1 MKGHYVTACK
11 DVARMYKN
19 ELTESIR
26 LWSRE
31 PDLDH
36 FIQTKEVLFQTDNMA
51 LRRGEAC
58 EQTLELCPV
67 GTILVHDKSRRN
79 SSHQSQDEL

>member
-1 MKGHYVTACK
+1 MKGHYVTACN

-36 FIQTKEVLFQTDNMA
+36 FIKTKEVLFQTDDMA

-58 EQTLELCPV
+58 EKTLELCAE
-67 GTILVHDKSRRN
+67 GSILVKKKSRK
-79 SSHQSQDEL
+79 SQDEL

>member
-19 ELTESIR
+19 ELTESVR

-36 FIQTKEVLFQTDNMA
+36 FIQSKEVLFQTDDMA
-51 LRRGEAC
+51 LQRGEAC
-58 EQTLELCPV
+58 EKTLELCPK
-67 GTILVHDKSRRN
+67 GSILVKTKKKPDK
-79 SSHQSQDEL
+79 SQDEL